1 MSEPFIGEIQLY
13 GLNFNPRGW
22 AFCRGDSLSISQ
34 NSALFS
40 LLGIAYGG
48 NGTTTFLLPN
58 LAGRVPVG
66 QGQSPGAGNYVI
78 GQTFGAAS
86 VTLTSGEI
94 PAHVHLNPSIAT
106 GPGADRSAGPS
117 NGARLAA
124 PVQTRAFRPASNT
137 TLSPAALTSVGGG
150 GAHENQQP
158 YLALNYC
165 IALEGIYP
173 SRN

>member
-22 AFCRGDSLSISQ
+22 AFCRGDSLAIAQ
-34 NSALFS
+34 HSAVFS
-40 LLGIAYGG
+40 VLGTAYGG
-48 NGTTTFLLPN
+48 NGVTTFMLPN
-58 LAGRVPVG
+58 LAGRAPVG
-66 QGQSPGAGNYVI
+66 QGQSTGGGNYVI

-86 VTLTSGEI
+86 VTLTGAQI
-94 PAHVHLNPSIAT
+94 PAHVHLNPAIVT
-106 GPGADRSAGPS
+106 GPGADRSAAPS

-124 PVQTRAFRPASNT
+124 PVQTRAFRPGSNT
-137 TLSPAALTSVGGG
+137 TLSPSALTPVGGG

-165 IALEGIYP
+165 IALEGIFP